1 MGVYVYELDL
11 PANTPNDTPVY
22 QTLSV
27 NKGII
32 KNIEIYY
39 PLNNIRLGN
48 IWFYADG
55 KQILPTNIEGN
66 FTGNG
71 NIQII
76 KPNTEIFDTSLTL
89 VGFNLDTV
97 FDHKITAVVT
107 IEEPKIING
116 IDYGF
121 TKF

>member
-1 MGVYVYELDL
+1 MGVYAFELDI
-11 PANTPNDTPVY
+11 PANTLSNTPVY

-32 KNIEIYY
+32 KEIELYY

-48 IWFYADG
+48 IWFHADG
-55 KQILPTNIEGN
+55 KQILPTNLNGN

-76 KPNTEIFDTSLTL
+76 KPNTEIFDASLSM

-97 FDHKITAVVT
+97 FDHKITAFVT
-107 IEEPKIING
+107 IEEPKTING
-116 IDYGF
+116 VDYGLSSF
-121 TKF
+121 

>member
-1 MGVYVYELDL
+1 MGVYAFELDI
-11 PANTPNDTPVY
+11 PSNTTSDAPVY

-32 KNIEIYY
+32 KEIELYY

-48 IWFYADG
+48 VWFHADG
-55 KQILPTNIEGN
+55 KQILPTNIKGN

-76 KPNTEIFDTSLTL
+76 KPNTEIFDTSLSM
-89 VGFNLDTV
+89 VGFNLDTI

-107 IEEPKIING
+107 IEEPKTVNG
-116 IDYGF
+116 IDYGLASF
-121 TKF
+121 